1 VQPNGRLYVCT
12 DFNLVSCMES
22 NKPLARAG
30 YLVAALMVLIPL
42 FDASASVWPPHLGD
56 ERWRFGAVG
65 ALSNLTLVPILGFLI
80 ALFIASVFDHRR
92 VRRFIGIICAILGV
106 ILAAMA
112 VLFILDYFQTR
123 TLVNPRFQ
131 HAMGVATATAIGKH
145 ILSVITLALLSRAG
159 FAGPRAVAPKKRVV
173 VTEPSV
179 TPLVGVSGAARGE

>member
-1 VQPNGRLYVCT
+1 
-12 DFNLVSCMES
+12 MES

-30 YLVAALMVLIPL
+30 YMVAALMVLIPL

-80 ALFIASVFDHRR
+80 ALFIASAFDHRR

-145 ILSVITLALLSRAG
+145 VVAVIALALLSRAG